1 MKKLIALVLVFSLL
15 ALSGNLFAKERKGA
29 DLVIQKTDGH
39 QIKGEL
45 IAVKEN
51 SLLLKEHDSGAD
63 VTVGVGEIKTITI
76 VKKSKTG
83 KGALYG
89 FGIGATGGAL
99 AGGLLVEP
107 SEYETCVNNEC
118 FTEKESRVNNALFGV
133 IFLGAIGAL
142 TGLIVGGFLGKDKTI
157 QIEGKSE
164 AEIKRILDD
173 LRKKARIPDF
183 Q

>member
-1 MKKLIALVLVFSLL
+1 MKKLISLFLVFSIICFY
-15 ALSGNLFAKERKGA
+15 GNLYAKERHGA
-29 DLVIQKTDGH
+29 DLAIQKTDGQ

-45 IAVKEN
+45 IAVKED

-63 VTVGVGEIKTITI
+63 VTSAVREIKTITI
-76 VKKSKTG
+76 VKKSKRG

-89 FGIGATGGAL
+89 FGIGAAGGAL

-107 SEYETCVNNEC
+107 SEYEKCVNNEC
-118 FTEKESRVNNALFGV
+118 FTEKESRVNNAIFGL
-133 IFLGAIGAL
+133 IFLGAVGAL
-142 TGLIVGGFLGKDKTI
+142 TGLIVGGFIGKDKTI

-164 AEIKRILDD
+164 AAIKEVLEE
-173 LRKKARIPDF
+173 LRKNARVPDF

>member
-1 MKKLIALVLVFSLL
+1 MRKLISLFLVFSIICLY
-15 ALSGNLFAKERKGA
+15 GNLYAKERRGA
-29 DLVIQKTDGH
+29 DLVIQKSDGQ

-45 IAVKEN
+45 IAVKES
-51 SLLLKEHDSGAD
+51 SLLLLEHDSGAD
-63 VTVGVGEIKTITI
+63 ATCVVGEIKTTTI
-76 VKKSKTG
+76 VKKSKRG

-89 FGIGATGGAL
+89 FGLGAIGGGL

-107 SEYETCVNNEC
+107 E
-118 FTEKESRVNNALFGV
+118 ESTRVNNALFGV

-173 LRKKARIPDF
+173 LRKKARIPNF

>member
-1 MKKLIALVLVFSLL
+1 MKKLISLYLVFSILCL
-15 ALSGNLFAKERKGA
+15 YGNLYANERRGA
-29 DLVIQKTDGH
+29 NLVIQKTDGQ
-39 QIKGEL
+39 QINGEL

-51 SLLLKEHDSGAD
+51 SLLIKEHDSGAD
-63 VTVGVGEIKTITI
+63 GTAIVGEIKIITI
-76 VKKSKTG
+76 VKKSKRG

-89 FGIGATGGAL
+89 FGLGAIGGGL

-107 SEYETCVNNEC
+107 E
-118 FTEKESRVNNALFGV
+118 ESTRVNNALFGV
-133 IFLGAIGAL
+133 IWIGALGAL

-164 AEIKRILDD
+164 AEIKEVLEE
-173 LRKKARIPDF
+173 LRKKARVPNF

>member
-1 MKKLIALVLVFSLL
+1 MKKLISLYLVFSILCL
-15 ALSGNLFAKERKGA
+15 YGNLYANERLGA
-29 DLVIQKTDGH
+29 NLVIQKTDGQ
-39 QIKGEL
+39 QINGEL

-51 SLLLKEHDSGAD
+51 SLLIKEHDSGAD
-63 VTVGVGEIKTITI
+63 GTAIVGEIKIITI
-76 VKKSKTG
+76 VKKSKRG

-89 FGIGATGGAL
+89 FGLGAIGGGL

-107 SEYETCVNNEC
+107 E
-118 FTEKESRVNNALFGV
+118 ESTRVNNALFGV
-133 IFLGAIGAL
+133 IWIGALGAL

-164 AEIKRILDD
+164 AEIKEVLEE
-173 LRKKARIPDF
+173 LRKKARVPNF

>member
-1 MKKLIALVLVFSLL
+1 MY
-15 ALSGNLFAKERKGA
+15 AKERRGA
-29 DLVIQKTDGH
+29 ELVIQKTDG
-39 QIKGEL
+39 QLIKGEL

-63 VTVGVGEIKTITI
+63 ATSVVREIKTITI

-89 FGIGATGGAL
+89 FGIGAIEGGL
-99 AGGLLVEP
+99 AGLLVEP
-107 SEYETCVNNEC
+107 EEWEETVNNEVV
-118 FTEKESRVNNALFGV
+118 TEQYSRLGTVLFEV
-133 IFLGAIGAL
+133 IFIGAIGAL

-157 QIEGKSE
+157 QIGGKSE
-164 AEIKRILDD
+164 AEIKEALEE
-173 LRKKARIPDF
+173 LRKKARVPDF